1 MEPLIKSLNIQN
13 RAQAVNLVQNLEG
26 PLAERPS
33 LYSVVMQV
41 VKSVTAFLRRS
52 SDLNLEEW
60 RRLEYRNEL
69 ATREGERMNHFG
81 IR

>member
-13 RAQAVNLVQNLEG
+13 RAQALTLVQNLEG
-26 PLAERPS
+26 PSAEKPS
-33 LYSVVMQV
+33 FRSMFKRAA
-41 VKSVTAFLRRS
+41 KSVASFLSRS
-52 SDLNLEEW
+52 SDLNWDQW
-60 RRLEYRNEL
+60 RQLEYRNEF